1 MWKKLMTSN
10 QTFQQ
15 ILIMIETL
23 DKALTTL
30 TYT

>member
-10 QTFQQ
+10 QIFQQ